1 MNWRAVFVLSAQDEF
16 THAAARKPRQLTPV
30 ERDMHNAAL
39 IAVGRSLLENAF
51 GRTTEIGGPK

>member
-1 MNWRAVFVLSAQDEF
+1 MNWRAVFVLSAQDKF
-16 THAAARKPRQLTPV
+16 DAAARKPRQLTPV